1 MSPGAALAALALAL
15 ALGAVLVPAL
25 KRLGA
30 GQTIRATGPATHL
43 AKQGTPTMGGL
54 IFLLPAAAVSL
65 VVFRASATVW
75 ALVVFTLGFAALGF
89 WDDYVKVVR
98 RRALGLRARE
108 KLLVQ
113 LVWSALFLWFAG
125 QRLGA
130 AGLWP
135 LPWGGAVS
143 PGGWYYPL
151 GLLVLVGAANAVN
164 ETDGLDGLAGGTSVV
179 ALGFFAL
186 FAAAR
191 GRAASSS
198 YALVLAASVVG
209 FLRYNLHPARVIM
222 GDTGSMAL
230 GAALGALAIATHAPL
245 LLPVV
250 GGVFVLETL
259 SVIIQVVSFRLT
271 GRRVFRMS
279 PLHHHFELEGWSE
292 ERVVGTFWLAALA
305 FAVLAWV

>member
-1 MSPGAALAALALAL
+1 MSAAAALAALVLAL
-15 ALGAVLVPAL
+15 LLGAVLVPGL
-25 KRLGA
+25 KRVGA
-30 GQTIRATGPATHL
+30 GQTVRATGPASHL
-43 AKQGTPTMGGL
+43 AKQGTPTMGGA
-54 IFLLPAAAVSL
+54 IFLVPAALVSL
-65 VVFRASATVW
+65 WVFRASPTVW

-89 WDDYVKVVR
+89 WDDYVKVMR

-113 LVWSALFLWFAG
+113 LVWSALFLWFAA
-125 QRLGA
+125 QHLGA
-130 AGLWP
+130 SAPWP
-135 LPWGGAVS
+135 LPWGGSLA

-151 GLLVLVGAANAVN
+151 GLLVLVGAVNGVN
-164 ETDGLDGLAGGTSVV
+164 ETDGVDGLAGGTAVV

-186 FAAAR
+186 YAAAR
-191 GRAASSS
+191 GRLASSS
-198 YALVLAASVVG
+198 FALVLAAAVVG
-209 FLRYNLHPARVIM
+209 YLRYNLHPARIIM
-222 GDTGSMAL
+222 GDTGSLAL
-230 GAALGALAIATHAPL
+230 GAALGGLAVVTHAPL

-279 PLHHHFELEGWSE
+279 PLHHHFELSGWSE
-292 ERVVGTFWLAALA
+292 ERVVATFWVAALA